1 MMWCRKKR
9 MERNVNELENKNDI
23 DDTASDGD
31 GEEREVWFFTFLL
44 IFSYRQFIIPNS
56 YDTSTATYSSAK

>member
-1 MMWCRKKR
+1 

-44 IFSYRQFIIPNS
+44 IFSYRSMRQFIIPNS